1 MKKYLIYF
9 FLFLFFNCIF
19 INSLSA
25 NPTHVRDVSVSGEE
39 AWPTGITFN
48 TNGTKMFIVGTGDRD
63 VTEYSLSDP
72 YNASTKNELRNLS
85 DNVEWPQDVEFN
97 NDGTKMFIVSSSND
111 LVKSFTLST
120 GFDLSTAS
128 YDNNDYD
135 TSNRGKGITFNTNGT
150 KMFIVDNDEVFE
162 YTLATGFDLSNV
174 TFVQKKELTELSN
187 DQSNGLNGIEF
198 NTNGTRMFLVTQGG
212 DIVIEYALS
221 TGYSLTNISEVHR
234 FTTVHS
240 GRIQIHPKDVAIEG
254 TKMFIIGNEGKN
266 ISQYTLPAAYN
277 LRLPSLSSSSPSDDG
292 TGVDLTANIVLNF
305 DEPVDGDGGDI
316 KIFKSSDTSNP
327 VETIGATDSNV
338 SGSGTTQITIN
349 PSSDFDQNTEYFV
362 KIDSDAFL
370 DSAGAGY
377 YAGINSTTAL
387 SFTTENTLPTLVSSV
402 PADDATDVAIDANI
416 ILNFSESVDVDNG
429 NITIHKTSGGTT
441 VETIDVTSSN
451 VTGSGTT
458 QITIN
463 PSTDFE
469 HGVEYYVLIPSTA
482 FVDGNSGYYA
492 GITSTTALSFTVNNR
507 VDPTTIKDVVG
518 SIDAQSE
525 LAKNYISQSIDT
537 VSNRLR
543 YLRQNRL
550 NNSLSSQDLQIDV
563 GNTILTSLANDS
575 IQKNTH
581 SIMPDNWSAWS
592 SGTISV
598 VKIGDSTNSS
608 LQETEGQGVALG
620 FDKKLSDSDF
630 IGFAIQYGQ
639 SDTDIGTNG
648 TSIDSENMNFSIYR
662 TKPLDDNNFI
672 ETFLGVG
679 LIESDLKRVHNSNI
693 LTGSRDGTQI
703 FGSINYGKTIDRG
716 DFNLTPIGRL
726 DLGLTEL
733 DRYTETGTDALSYAK
748 QRIENGLASFGF
760 EFSDNIKLNENK
772 LRPFG
777 SLTFITNFSNSSDAK
792 MNYVADTSTIY
803 TYTHKANSDHL
814 LSSMIGLTYI
824 AGDYLNINSS
834 YSRVQGNRSEHRDTI
849 DFAINFIS
857 NRETQYSLSL
867 ASDENAEAKLGISKN
882 IYGFDLGF
890 NANQSIGNN
899 SNQEA
904 ELMLTY
910 NY

>member
-1 MKKYLIYF
+1 MFVTGTVPQAVLEYE
-9 FLFLFFNCIF
+9 
-19 INSLSA
+19 LSPGFDISTK
-25 NPTHVRDVSVSGEE
+25 NLLD
-39 AWPTGITFN
+39 TFN
-48 TNGTKMFIVGTGDRD
+48 TSLIAAPQDVQFNSDGTKMFIVGMETKLQEYTCTVGYDLSSCSTTGNDD
-63 VTEYSLSDP
+63 FDLGNT
-72 YNASTKNELRNLS
+72 STRGLT
-85 DNVEWPQDVEFN
+85 FN
-97 NDGTKMFIVSSSND
+97 SDGTKMFTVTGSVVS
-111 LVKSFTLST
+111 KY
-120 GFDLSTAS
+120 DLSPGYDVSTA
-128 YDNNDYD
+128 
-135 TSNRGKGITFNTNGT
+135 
-150 KMFIVDNDEVFE
+150 
-162 YTLATGFDLSNV
+162 TLADTYTTS
-174 TFVQKKELTELSN
+174 LT
-187 DQSNGLNGIEF
+187 DMGGIHFNG
-198 NTNGTRMFLVTQGG
+198 NGTRMFIIDGKSNSG
-212 DIVIEYALS
+212 SKKIYEYALS
-221 TGYSLTNISEVHR
+221 TGFSLSDVSEIHSFTTDRSGQIQINPKGFAFKNDGSKIYWIGFQGKMISE
-234 FTTVHS
+234 
-240 GRIQIHPKDVAIEG
+240 
-254 TKMFIIGNEGKN
+254 
-266 ISQYTLPAAYN
+266 YTLPAAYN
-277 LRLPSLSSSSPSDDG
+277 LRLPSLSSSSPADNG
-292 TGVDLTANIVLNF
+292 TGVDLAANIVLNF
-305 DEPVDGDGGDI
+305 DEPVDGDDGDI
-316 KIFKSSDTSNP
+316 KIFKSSDTNNP

-402 PADDATDVAIDANI
+402 PADDSTDIAIDANI

-463 PSTDFE
+463 PSADFE
-469 HGVEYYVLIPSTA
+469 YGIEYYVLIPGTA

-525 LAKNYISQSIDT
+525 SAKNYISQSIDT

-550 NNSLSSQDLQIDV
+550 SNSLSSQDLQIDV
-563 GNTILTSLANDS
+563 GNTILTSLANDNL
-575 IQKNTH
+575 QKNTN
-581 SIMPDNWSAWS
+581 SIMPNNWSAWS

-598 VKIGDSTNSS
+598 AKIGDSINSS
-608 LQETEGQGVALG
+608 SQETEGQGVALG

-662 TKPLDDNNFI
+662 TRPLDDNNFV

-693 LTGSRDGTQI
+693 LTGSRNGTQI

-716 DFNLTPIGRL
+716 EFNITPIGRL

-803 TYTHKANSDHL
+803 TYTQKANSDHL
-814 LSSMIGLTYI
+814 ISSMIGLTFI

-834 YSRVQGNRSEHRDTI
+834 YSRVQGNRSEERDTI

-867 ASDENAEAKLGISKN
+867 AGDENAEAKLGISKN
-882 IYGFDLGF
+882 IHGFNLGF
-890 NANQSIGNN
+890 NASESFSANP
-899 SNQEA
+899 NQEA

-910 NY
+910 NF